1 MFLLFDISKVYTYN
15 NIYLRGDVMVDYKAI
30 GRRIKKYRKERHMT
44 QAVMSEYLNVS
55 ENYVSQIQRGFSRI
69 SLSRLYEIAEILEI
83 DVALLVSD
91 GSKFHDFNFTSEI
104 DEMIKGW
111 SPEAIDML
119 LELISCADRKMK
131 SN

>member
-55 ENYVSQIQRGFSRI
+55 KLHNCVGHI
-69 SLSRLYEIAEILEI
+69 
-83 DVALLVSD
+83 
-91 GSKFHDFNFTSEI
+91 
-104 DEMIKGW
+104 
-111 SPEAIDML
+111 
-119 LELISCADRKMK
+119 
-131 SN
+131 